1 MKAANLTAGARA
13 GTVRVLIVDDEP
25 RLRDL
30 LADEI
35 GDMGF
40 LPTTARTAEEAL
52 RLLAEESFGIAV
64 LDLQLPL
71 MNGIDLFERIRQQW
85 PAMQVIVLT
94 GYGDLDVAR
103 QAIRLD
109 VVDFLTKPCPMRD
122 LELAMERARRRID
135 PEMPVEKIPPIEV
148 GESITLADAEREQI
162 FAALTRAGG
171 NRTLAAETLGISRRT
186 LHYRLN
192 EYQRQGYVV

>member
-1 MKAANLTAGARA
+1 MKTNLTAGARA

-25 RLRDL
+25 RLREL

-40 LPTTARTAEEAL
+40 LPTTTRTAEEAL
-52 RLLAEESFGIAV
+52 RLLADESFGIAL

-71 MNGIDLFERIRQQW
+71 MNGIDLFERIRLQW
-85 PAMQVIVLT
+85 PATQVIVLT

-109 VVDFLTKPCPMRD
+109 VVDFLTKPCPLHD
-122 LELAMERARRRID
+122 LEMAMERARRRLD
-135 PEMPVEKIPPIEV
+135 PGVPPEPESITA

-162 FAALTRAGG
+162 LAALARAGG

-186 LHYRLN
+186 LHYRLS
-192 EYQRQGYVV
+192 EYQRQGFVV